1 MAISSLGLSALTQ
14 LIVRAGPEMAE
25 TALKSSSPL
34 MADDSVLEKVEPD
47 GGEWTATCFVP
58 ENHAVTI
65 LSDNDN
71 LPTGG
76 ADAPVRASQLPAIY
90 FGLVTMGRAAADAAI
105 GNTKATVK
113 LFEETITNR
122 LSQMTRTIGRSLH
135 GNTIAPSAGTT
146 WSGTAANS
154 TATVSF
160 TDLSL
165 FKPGSAYH
173 FSDVSSALVYTV
185 RCTDVT
191 YTTGVGGTASF
202 INDVPNVNGG
212 AVVALTDTT
221 IATGDAFALRGHFGA
236 GFGVAPATATTVGFS
251 ALAGTGSLHGV
262 TNAALPGWNSMSRS
276 AGGALTQELLLSF
289 GAQMVQ
295 FSGHQYTHTICS
307 PNLAAAYMAATNS
320 TSGTVGGFAMGTIDG
335 TSDKYKAGNGASGLT
350 VGGKPLIQDPNCP
363 AGVFL
368 FHNRDFVKCCIW
380 KKLAPDLQDG
390 DKLQS
395 RTTYSYDYQIDARLN
410 IVTNKRA
417 TFGTV
422 TGITAFSG

>member
-1 MAISSLGLSALTQ
+1 MTVSSLGISALTQ
-14 LIVRAGPEMAE
+14 LIVRSGPQMAE

-34 MADDSVLEKVEPD
+34 MADDSVLEKTDPD

-65 LSDNDN
+65 LADNDS
-71 LPTGG
+71 LPTGC
-76 ADAPVRASQLPAIY
+76 ADAPVPARQLPAIH

-105 GNTKATVK
+105 SSTRATVR
-113 LFEETITNR
+113 LFEDTITNR
-122 LSQMTRTIGRSLH
+122 LSQMTRQIGRALH
-135 GNTIAPSAGTT
+135 GNSVSPSGSAT

-154 TATVSF
+154 TVTISF

-165 FKPGSAYH
+165 FKPGAAYH
-173 FSDVSSALVYTV
+173 FNDDTASKVYTI

-212 AVVALTDTT
+212 AVVALTDTSVQT
-221 IATGDAFALRGHFGA
+221 ADTFALRGHFGA
-236 GFGVAPATATTVGFS
+236 GFGVAAAAATTVGFS
-251 ALAGTGSLHGV
+251 AISGTGSLHGV
-262 TNAALPGWNSMSRS
+262 TNSTLPGWNSMSKS
-276 AGGALTQELLLSF
+276 AGGALSQELLLQF

-295 FSGHQYTHTICS
+295 FSGHQYTHVIMS

-320 TSGTVGGFAMGTIDG
+320 TSGTVGGFAMANVDS
-335 TSDKYKAGNGASGLT
+335 TSDKYKAGYGTGLT
-350 VGGKPLIQDPNCP
+350 VGGKPLIADPNCP
-363 AGVFL
+363 SGVAL
-368 FHNRDFVKCCIW
+368 FHNRDFVKLCVW

-395 RTTYSYDYQIDARLN
+395 RTSYSYDYQIDARLN
-410 IVTNKRA
+410 MVTNKRS
-417 TFGTV
+417 TLGTI
-422 TGITAFSG
+422 TGITAFAG